1 MRLLSYITLLS
12 CFYLSLPQQQPM
24 ETNQLVQAGQLN
36 SETSTVSTPS
46 MAMTQSPLNGITYSP
61 YLSDSCAPYEKVVKD
76 LKTISQYAK
85 EIRLYSTDCN
95 QLENVLK
102 AITEQKLNIKVML
115 GIWTRDGLERID
127 SELKEIEKVLNNSEY
142 RSKITRIS
150 VGNEDLTNGIS
161 VAALNQNISLVKK
174 SLKKFNIPIGTVEIG
189 EKLSESES
197 KSIIDNSDFLGV
209 NIHPYFKLLSAIGGI
224 DLTLDYLDTYLDN
237 LTNLI
242 PRSKLIISEIGL
254 PSAGETIQN
263 YGETSPEV
271 QFEFLQKA
279 ACKLGDW
286 NYFTF
291 EAFDALFKQNDNSYG
306 GVEQN
311 YGILNEE
318 GNLKAGTIERLLK
331 C

>member
-1 MRLLSYITLLS
+1 MRLLSCIAFLLRV
-12 CFYLSLPQQQPM
+12 YLALPQQQVV
-24 ETNQLVQAGQLN
+24 ETNQLN
-36 SETSTVSTPS
+36 TETSAASTPS
-46 MAMTQSPLNGITYSP
+46 TAIAQSPLNGITYSP

-102 AITEQKLNIKVML
+102 AITEQNLNIKVML
-115 GIWTRDGLERID
+115 GIWTRGGRERLD
-127 SELKEIEKVLNNSEY
+127 SELKEIEKTLNNNEY
-142 RSKITRIS
+142 RSKVTRIS

-161 VAALNQNISLVKK
+161 VATLNQNISLVKK

-189 EKLSESES
+189 EKLTESGS

-242 PRSKLIISEIGL
+242 PKSKLIISEIGL

-263 YGETSPEV
+263 YGDTSPEV